1 MIVELKSVASVIDIK
16 TKIIYPKYQM
26 GGYDKLSGKHID
38 DLDKLDERF
47 VNEMSEADITLIN
60 ELPKT
65 KKLTP
70 YEDLYRR
77 RGVRSKY

>member
-38 DLDKLDERF
+38 DLDKKFVDEI
-47 VNEMSEADITLIN
+47 SEADITLIN

-65 KKLTP
+65 KKISP
-70 YEDLYRR
+70 YEDLFRKN
-77 RGVRSKY
+77 GVRNKF

>member
-1 MIVELKSVASVIDIK
+1 MIVELKSVGSVIDTD
-16 TKIIYPKYQM
+16 TKIVYPKYQM
-26 GGYDKLSGKHID
+26 GGFDKLSGTH
-38 DLDKLDERF
+38 LDKLDERF

>member
-1 MIVELKSVASVIDIK
+1 MIVELKSVGSVIDTD
-16 TKIIYPKYQM
+16 TKIVYPKYEM
-26 GGYDKLSGKHID
+26 GGYDKLSGTH
-38 DLDKLDERF
+38 LDKLDKRF
-47 VNEMSEADITLIN
+47 VNEMSEEDITLIN
-60 ELPKT
+60 ELPKS

>member
-1 MIVELKSVASVIDIK
+1 MIVELKSVGSVIDTDTRIV
-16 TKIIYPKYQM
+16 YPKYEM
-26 GGYDKLSGKHID
+26 GGYDKLSGRH
-38 DLDKLDERF
+38 LDKLDEHF
-47 VNEMSEADITLIN
+47 VNEMSESDITLIN

-70 YEDLYRR
+70 YEDLFRK

>member
-1 MIVELKSVASVIDIK
+1 MIVELKSVASVIDTK
-16 TKIIYPKYQM
+16 TKIVYPKYQM
-26 GGYDKLSGKHID
+26 GGYDKLSGRH
-38 DLDKLDERF
+38 LDKLDKHF

-77 RGVRSKY
+77 RGVRSKF

>member
-1 MIVELKSVASVIDIK
+1 MIVELKSVGSVIDTD
-16 TKIIYPKYQM
+16 TKIVYPKYEM
-26 GGYDKLSGKHID
+26 GGYDKLSGIH
-38 DLDKLDERF
+38 LDKLDKRF
-47 VNEMSEADITLIN
+47 VNEMSESDITLIN

-77 RGVRSKY
+77 RGIRSKF

>member
-1 MIVELKSVASVIDIK
+1 MIVELKSVGSVIDTD
-16 TKIIYPKYQM
+16 TKIVYPKYEM
-26 GGYDKLSGKHID
+26 GGYDKLSGTH
-38 DLDKLDERF
+38 LDKLDERF

-77 RGVRSKY
+77 RGVRSKF